1 MIRSAADDA
10 VGVRAADDGH
20 LRQGAA
26 IEVDGEEVSFVIAVK
41 DAVSAA
47 PFEDTQ
53 GAEGGLRHG
62 ELSRPVL
69 EMPGSMMKLV
79 RWTRHPRIEVILLR
93 VVVKYYRDDWS
104 ICLTCLP

>member
-1 MIRSAADDA
+1 MICSAADDA

-20 LRQGAA
+20 LRHGAA
-26 IEVDGEEVSFVIAVK
+26 IEVDSEEVSFVIAVE
-41 DAVSAA
+41 DAVGAA

-69 EMPGSMMKLV
+69 EMPGSMMKLL
-79 RWTRHPRIEVILLR
+79 RWTSHPRRGVILLR
-93 VVVKYYRDDWS
+93 VVIKNYRDDWS